1 MKWRAACLA
10 ALLCAASLT
19 GCAPREASATTYAM
33 DTIVS
38 QRVWGPQ
45 AQQACSEASRAL
57 ADFEAQFSLY
67 AAGSDIEKINDAAG
81 QKPVAV
87 QAETLSLLRRAQA
100 LSLRYPRQFALTIA
114 PVTLAWN
121 VNGEEPRV
129 PDEAERAALCALVD
143 DTDLVLNEADGTAF
157 LRRAGQGLDLG
168 GVAKGAA
175 CDAVRAIYEEY
186 GVQGA
191 VLDIGGNLLVYG
203 EKADGAPFRAG
214 FRDPLG
220 ERGTALFS
228 FEMASGQVV
237 AVSGGYERYFEADG
251 TRYIHIFDPTTGA
264 PAESDLA
271 AVGAVCESGL
281 EADFYS
287 TTLYVGGLDEALRYM
302 RAGGVAVAVTQDG
315 QVYLS
320 ETLQDGFRWESA
332 QEGEY
337 ALHWVSEEVD
347 RGE

>member
-1 MKWRAACLA
+1 MPGGAAVRGVADGLRAARGERDHLCDGHHRQPARVGPAGAAGVQRGVARAVGLRGAVLA
-10 ALLCAASLT
+10 V
-19 GCAPREASATTYAM
+19 R
-33 DTIVS
+33 
-38 QRVWGPQ
+38 
-45 AQQACSEASRAL
+45 
-57 ADFEAQFSLY
+57 
-67 AAGSDIEKINDAAG
+67 AGSDIEKINDAAG

-129 PDEAERAALCALVD
+129 PDEDERAALCALVD

-203 EKADGAPFRAG
+203 ERRTAPRSARAFATAGRAG
-214 FRDPLG
+214 N
-220 ERGTALFS
+220 
-228 FEMASGQVV
+228 
-237 AVSGGYERYFEADG
+237 
-251 TRYIHIFDPTTGA
+251 
-264 PAESDLA
+264 
-271 AVGAVCESGL
+271 GAVL
-281 EADFYS
+281 F
-287 TTLYVGGLDEALRYM
+287 
-302 RAGGVAVAVTQDG
+302 
-315 QVYLS
+315 
-320 ETLQDGFRWESA
+320 
-332 QEGEY
+332 
-337 ALHWVSEEVD
+337 
-347 RGE
+347 